1 MEKRISQAAHA
12 YREDMVAFTQALVRV
27 ATENPPGAR
36 YKECVEVITAHLRR
50 LGLRYQV
57 QKVPVP
63 AGVAPRY
70 IVTSFFGRGRR
81 TLYFHGHYDVV
92 PASVP
97 GQFVA
102 ERRGARLFGRGSTD
116 MKSGLAAMVYAVRVL
131 EELRVPLNGR
141 IGLVFVPD
149 EETGGRY
156 GATWMARTGRLG
168 ANAVGM
174 LLPEPTSGVVW
185 HASRGAIT
193 LRVRVLGK
201 TAHVGLQHLGVN
213 AFEQMLPI
221 AAALTKLKREVERR
235 KTRYRVTPA
244 AARHSI
250 LMLGGRVEGG
260 TSANSV
266 PGECSFT
273 LERRFNPE
281 ENFARE
287 KQRLFTIFDRAR
299 RQGVKLK
306 IEILQE
312 GAASGCSEDSPFAQA
327 LTRSI
332 EQVTGRAP
340 RFELCPGLLETRFY
354 MAHGAPACSYGPGL
368 LSVAHGPHEFV
379 PVKNIWQCAAVYALT
394 AARVLGPQA

>member
-1 MEKRISQAAHA
+1 MEERICKAARG
-12 YREDMVAFTQALVRV
+12 YGDEMVAFTQAMVRV
-27 ATENPPGAR
+27 ATENPPGVR
-36 YKECVEVITAHLRR
+36 YAECVEVITAQLSR
-50 LGLRYQV
+50 LGLPYQV
-57 QKVPVP
+57 RKVPVP

-70 IVTSFFGRGRR
+70 VVTSSFGHGPR

-92 PASVP
+92 PASAP
-97 GQFVA
+97 GQFSA
-102 ERRGARLFGRGSTD
+102 ERRGAKLFGRGATD

-131 EELRVPLNGR
+131 DELRVPLGGR

-156 GATWMARTGRLG
+156 GASWLARTGRLG

-174 LLPEPTSGVVW
+174 LLPEPTGGVVW

-193 LRVRVLGK
+193 LRVRVRGRA
-201 TAHVGLQHLGVN
+201 AHVGLQHMGVN
-213 AFEQMLPI
+213 AFDQMLGV
-221 AAALTKLKREVERR
+221 AGALGKLKREVERR
-235 KTRYRVTPA
+235 KTRYRITPA

-281 ENFARE
+281 EDFARE
-287 KQRLFTIFDRAR
+287 KQRLLAIFDRAR
-299 RQGVKLK
+299 RQGVKLE

-312 GAASGCSEDSPFAQA
+312 GEASGSPEESPFARA
-327 LTRSI
+327 VARSI
-332 EQVTGRAP
+332 EQVTGRAA
-340 RFELCPGLLETRFY
+340 RFEMCPGLLETRFY
-354 MAHGAPACSYGPGL
+354 AAQGAPACAYGPGL
-368 LSVAHGPHEFV
+368 LTVAHGPHEFV
-379 PVKNIWQCAAVYALT
+379 PVKNIWQCVAVYALT
-394 AARVLGPQA
+394 AARVLGPAG